1 MVITLNFLL
10 GGLFNLCSTEFILWS
25 FTLFLHWEHILLSP
39 HFAVFISIHLVSGL
53 HFPTSEKQPL
63 VGEGL
68 CVSAAHS
75 HLVTRATYPRVSP
88 HVGCVSSFNYLPVL
102 GLCTLGYVSLL
113 YCICISSTCFVMIC
127 FLYLKL

>member
-10 GGLFNLCSTEFILWS
+10 GGLCNLCSTEFILWS

-39 HFAVFISIHLVSGL
+39 HFAVFISIYLVSGL
-53 HFPTSEKQPL
+53 HFPTLEKQPL

-75 HLVTRATYPRVSP
+75 HLATRAKYPRVSP
-88 HVGCVSSFNYLPVL
+88 MWEQL
-102 GLCTLGYVSLL
+102 
-113 YCICISSTCFVMIC
+113 
-127 FLYLKL
+127 